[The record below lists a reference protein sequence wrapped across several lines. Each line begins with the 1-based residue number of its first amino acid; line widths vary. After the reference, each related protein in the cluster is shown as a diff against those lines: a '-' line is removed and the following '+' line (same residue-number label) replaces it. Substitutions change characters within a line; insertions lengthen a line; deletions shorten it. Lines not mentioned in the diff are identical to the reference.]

1 MPRAARLY
9 PPAPTLRILLVK
21 RDKIGDLLL
30 TTSVLTHLRAALPGA
45 ELHLLAN
52 DYNAWVASGHVAVDR
67 LWVYPRVRDGGRLRP
82 GAALAQL
89 PLFWRLRRERF
100 QWAIAMNGETS
111 PRAIRRALA
120 AGARRTVA
128 YAEEGP
134 PYGRGLTDRLSAASG
149 GHELDRM
156 GALLR
161 PLGVGAPARWPDAS
175 YRPLGS
181 DRSFIARWLAGR
193 ALEPGSYIV
202 LGLGARWGEKQPTAE
217 QAVRWTHAWKA
228 RWNLDTVLSWTPGAR
243 DDPRYPGDDVIARP
257 VLAHGLAHIHP
268 FQGTIQQ
275 VAALLHDARTTV
287 IPDSGLMHVAAA
299 SPGGVLGL
307 FARSGGH
314 DDPSRWHP
322 IGARALWLQ
331 APETIANLPDQA
343 LLDAMA
349 PLAAPVRQGS

>member
-1 MPRAARLY
+1 M
-9 PPAPTLRILLVK
+9 K

-30 TTSVLTHLRAALPGA
+30 TTSVLAHLRTALPGA

-52 DYNAWVASGHVAVDR
+52 DYNAWIARGHAAVDR

-82 GAALAQL
+82 VAALSQL
-89 PLFWRLRRERF
+89 ALFWHLRSERF
-100 QWAIAMNGETS
+100 HWAIAMNGEAS
-111 PRAIRRALA
+111 PRAVRRTLV
-120 AGARRTVA
+120 AGAARTVA
-128 YAEEGP
+128 FAEEDAR
-134 PYGRGLTDRLSAASG
+134 YGRGLTDRLPEIAG

-161 PLGVGAPARWPDAS
+161 PLGVDAPARWPEAS
-175 YRPLGS
+175 YQPPPG
-181 DRSFIARWLAGR
+181 DRSFVAQWLRGR
-193 ALEPGSYIV
+193 ALEPRAYIV
-202 LGLGARWGEKQPTAE
+202 LGLGARWAEKQPTAE
-217 QAVRWTHAWKA
+217 QVVRWTEVWKS

-243 DDPRYPGDDVIARP
+243 DDRRYPGDDAIVRP
-257 VLAHGLAHIHP
+257 VLARGVAHIHP

-287 IPDSGLMHVAAA
+287 VPDSGLMHVAAA

-307 FARSGGH
+307 FAKSGGH

-322 IGARALWLQ
+322 IGSRALWLQ
-331 APETIANLPDQA
+331 APETIANLPDQV

-349 PLAAPVRQGS
+349 PLMQLAATSA